1 MVRIKSPDDIAKMRR
16 AGQVVARTLQE
27 LAAAIR
33 PGKTTGQEL
42 DRLAEKL
49 VREAGGVPSFK
60 GYRGYPKSICLSI
73 NEQVVHGIP
82 DGRVLQE
89 GDVASID
96 LGVKLDGFHGDAAVT
111 VPVGRIS
118 ADADRLLKVTREAL
132 MLGVEMARPGGHLHD
147 IGGAVQAY
155 VEKHGYSV
163 VRELVGHGIGRELHE
178 DPQVP
183 NFGKPGTGLLLTAG
197 MTLAIEPMVNQGT
210 HRVTSLPDRWTV
222 VTADGRLSAHFEHTV
237 AICEDGPEVLTEP

>member
-1 MVRIKSPDDIAKMRR
+1 LVRIKSPDDIAKMRR

-210 HRVTSLPDRWTV
+210 HRVTSLADRWTV